1 MVLFVVLHKPSQ
13 QQSVTRTQNV
23 IFDHTIDT
31 IIYVMQR
38 LYLFTYHIHYL
49 SFLFWHIILNGYRL
63 KKNNIGF
70 LNIKNLTPVL
80 FITIWSYILFLH
92 PQITNNLK
100 RVVVELCDNGF
111 THLNRRNL
119 LAIYCLH
126 CNHCILLS
134 GSQHNTQ
141 NNIMLIILSCLFA
154 KPIHLTLY
162 VTVLYQHSF
171 LFHSV

>member
-31 IIYVMQR
+31 IIYVMQK
-38 LYLFTYHIHYL
+38 LHLFTYYIRYL

-126 CNHCILLS
+126 CNLCIQLS
-134 GSQHNTQ
+134 RSY
-141 NNIMLIILSCLFA
+141 NNVTFMLIILSFYLQ
-154 KPIHLTLY
+154 IYILY
-162 VTVLYQHSF
+162 FRIPCYLYYEKNN
-171 LFHSV
+171 VIN